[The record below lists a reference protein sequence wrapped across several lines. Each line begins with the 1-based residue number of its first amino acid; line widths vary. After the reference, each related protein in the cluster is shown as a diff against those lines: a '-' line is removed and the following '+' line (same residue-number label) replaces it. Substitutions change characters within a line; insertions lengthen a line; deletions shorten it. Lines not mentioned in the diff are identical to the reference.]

1 MDIGSQGIFSTPEE
15 LDRLTAFLHN
25 LAQALHTSGMPAH
38 DLERNLNAIG
48 QRFGVN
54 IECIAVLTMLTLIIT
69 TAQGTKR
76 LDVQRLRFYDYNM
89 ARLIALE
96 KLIRELTPQS
106 NLE

>member
-1 MDIGSQGIFSTPEE
+1 MNIGSQGIFSTPEE

-69 TAQGTKR
+69 KIFQILEAR
-76 LDVQRLRFYDYNM
+76 YNRYITH
-89 ARLIALE
+89 AR
-96 KLIRELTPQS
+96 
-106 NLE
+106 